1 MPRASGH
8 GSMRNRR
15 GSYLN
20 ILSQRDPETLAGC
33 LGEMFTN
40 GAAYGLFGSEA
51 GDLATNIALDLDTLR
66 EFFGLEVIPLKNPQE
81 CGNLPGIWNSEGLIA
96 PDMPRH
102 TYFADKLLSLVK
114 HIERPTVFE
123 IGGATAG

>member
-8 GSMRNRR
+8 GSMRNCR

-66 EFFGLEVIPLKNPQE
+66 EFFGLEVIPLKNRRSA
-81 CGNLPGIWNSEGLIA
+81 GTFRAFG
-96 PDMPRH
+96 
-102 TYFADKLLSLVK
+102 
-114 HIERPTVFE
+114 
-123 IGGATAG
+123 TAKV